1 MPLSPVQKLSMM
13 SQGVKVS
20 RKKTIDMDMGIAE
33 MTLSPGQARNR
44 EKIHL
49 PSFVSDLSLGLL
61 YPMMS
66 YRILDLGWG
75 LERE

>member
-1 MPLSPVQKLSMM
+1 
-13 SQGVKVS
+13 
-20 RKKTIDMDMGIAE
+20 MDMGVAE

-61 YPMMS
+61 KPMMS
-66 YRILDLGWG
+66 YRVLDLGWG
-75 LERE
+75 LALKWWTERVE